1 MIVSLGGG
9 SGRRTTSQP
18 RKRAKTEPKKHDEIL
33 DNITKIFVMPLNG
46 DNSFS
51 VVSRTMI
58 VFNSSFLMTVGRWVH
73 QPLEEIGLLV
83 AIEDDVVR
91 DLYWCVV
98 LKFLSDLLLAT
109 SFDVVMTV

>member
-1 MIVSLGGG
+1 
-9 SGRRTTSQP
+9 
-18 RKRAKTEPKKHDEIL
+18 
-33 DNITKIFVMPLNG
+33 
-46 DNSFS
+46 
-51 VVSRTMI
+51 
-58 VFNSSFLMTVGRWVH
+58 MTIGKWVH

-98 LKFLSDLLLAT
+98 LKFLNDLLLAT